1 MAGAINPSD
10 AARNATLNALRNLI
24 DAGAAGGKMLVYTGT
39 RPTNANTAISSQTLL
54 GTLTFST
61 TSAPDAVAGV
71 LTFSSITQ
79 DSSADA
85 SGTIGF
91 ARITDSDNNV
101 CTDVTAGTSGGV
113 VLTFN
118 TLAVVAGGPIQCS
131 AFTITVAL

>member
-10 AARNATLNALRNLI
+10 AARNATLNALRNLM
-24 DAGAAGGKMLVYTGT
+24 DAGAAGAKMLVYTGT
-39 RPTNANTAISSQTLL
+39 RPTNANTAIGAQTLL

-61 TSAPDAVAGV
+61 TSAPDASSGV
-71 LTFSSITQ
+71 LTFSAITQ

-91 ARITDSDNNV
+91 ARITDSDDAV
-101 CTDVTAGTSGGV
+101 IMDVTAGTSGGV